1 MANAFDAVLEAINTM
16 NTGMA
21 AYDRMMEP
29 RVRREAV
36 KLQNQ
41 IKIELDDF
49 SRGLESIPYTQYQQA
64 WDVKKN
70 AITKTIQTQ
79 NNAVQNVL
87 SEWWDGTVTDYQM
100 GLNNV
105 YHQQWKAG
113 ELIELQE
120 EIERLS
126 EVQNREM
133 AMSSIRDAIEASHAA
148 GIIDAETAY
157 RVTEDA
163 IGRVKYQDAK
173 DTALEMAARGE
184 WQEAYEYALL
194 GDNGLNEQR
203 RAALRSELGQ
213 IRADRDAE
221 IQRNDIA
228 ANDAAASLAEQII
241 DGERPMFQM
250 DALIESDNRMSGK
263 TRLYWRNWIYARK
276 MEMEKEAS
284 RKEEDI
290 GDVEMEQTRREIL
303 NTVLEMWNENG
314 YQDEQKKLLDVLR
327 VNDYITKNEW
337 DDYMG
342 TIKGDPIQ
350 DPGYKDGFDWINR
363 NLDPDDPETFKIKEA
378 YRRKALENR
387 TIAGQLNKNRWSG
400 QEYVQLAQNLARG
413 EIVGKIFKADQFS
426 LNELFGKWFF
436 NPVEETIYRAQ
447 RGDYM
452 GLTEESAAGFL
463 QIETGQ
469 RDMLEKILGGEPEKI
484 TRNRTGLPE
493 FHWRGRKFMFLIPVD
508 EKGNP
513 LEKDEGLYIYMGENQ
528 TGGERWEPVDIEE
541 LQKDLQSEVLRG
553 VLRELHAIKAQVGQ
567 MWPST
572 AKEEIRRIAEKNGLS
587 VSLVAQAAK
596 DIGLVETDFHTM
608 GDMADQMTKSI
619 MLKSLGVSN
628 TTNPYGG
635 M

>member
-1 MANAFDAVLEAINTM
+1 
-16 NTGMA
+16 
-21 AYDRMMEP
+21 
-29 RVRREAV
+29 V

-87 SEWWDGTVTDYQM
+87 SEWWDRTVTDYQM

-426 LNELFGKWFF
+426 LNEPFGKRSF